1 MKVRRKK
8 GRIKWGIT
16 VVSLALAVCLLASAS
31 IVGAAEV
38 TPRDIARGSKLT
50 EILNRGVLRV
60 GTCAIYPPFDM
71 VDKNGEI
78 FGFDVD
84 IDKMMAEELGVK
96 LEMVNTAWDGII
108 DTLYTGKT
116 DILIIG
122 MTRTLKRMLRVSFT
136 EPYFVHGQRLGVNKA
151 RQPNIT
157 SWEQLDKP
165 GNIITVMLGT
175 TGDFAATEMF
185 KKATIRRFEAAPE
198 MIMEVVRGRADAF
211 QWDEPQVAIHVGRNR
226 DKTYMVD
233 VPGHREE
240 MSFAIQRGDPDFLNW
255 LNFFLYE
262 LKRKGVLDELYDKWF
277 IRAHEWQDRLPPQK

>member
-1 MKVRRKK
+1 
-8 GRIKWGIT
+8 
-16 VVSLALAVCLLASAS
+16 
-31 IVGAAEV
+31 
-38 TPRDIARGSKLT
+38 
-50 EILNRGVLRV
+50 
-60 GTCAIYPPFDM
+60 M

-96 LEMVNTAWDGII
+96 LELVNTAWDGII

-116 DILIIG
+116 DVLIIG

-136 EPYFVHGQRLGVNKA
+136 DSYFVHGQRLGVNKE

-198 MIMEVVRGRADAF
+198 MIMEAVRGRADAF

-226 DKTYMVD
+226 DKLYIVD

-240 MSFAIQRGDPDFLNW
+240 MAFAIQRGDPDFLNW
-255 LNFFLYE
+255 LNFFIYE
-262 LKRKGVLDELYDKWF
+262 LRRKGVLDELYDKWF

>member
-1 MKVRRKK
+1 MKVKRKERRT
-8 GRIKWGIT
+8 RWGMALVS
-16 VVSLALAVCLLASAS
+16 VVFVVCFLANTYIAK
-31 IVGAAEV
+31 AAEI

-60 GTCAIYPPFDM
+60 GLLAQYPPFDM
-71 VDKNGEI
+71 MDKNGEI
-78 FGFDVD
+78 FGFDID
-84 IDKMMAEELGVK
+84 IDNIMAKELGVK
-96 LEMVNTAWDGII
+96 LELVNTAWDGII

-116 DILIIG
+116 DVLIIG
-122 MTRTLKRMLRVSFT
+122 MTRTLKRMTRVSFT
-136 EPYFVHGQRLGVNKA
+136 EPYFVHGQRLGVSKA

-157 SWEQLDKP
+157 NWEQLDKP
-165 GNIITVMLGT
+165 GKIITVMLGT

-226 DKTYMVD
+226 DKVYMVD

-240 MSFAIQRGDPDFLNW
+240 MGFAIQRGDPDFLNW
-255 LNFFLYE
+255 LNFFLHE
-262 LKRKGVLDELYDKWF
+262 LKRKGILDELYQKWF
-277 IRAHEWQDRLPPQK
+277 VRAHEWQDRLPK

>member
-1 MKVRRKK
+1 MKIRMKQSKSR
-8 GRIKWGIT
+8 WGI
-16 VVSLALAVCLLASAS
+16 VPVSLVLMGFFLVNAYVTQAV
-31 IVGAAEV
+31 EV
-38 TPRDIARGSKLT
+38 TPREIARGSKLT
-50 EILNRGVLRV
+50 EIVNRGVLRV

-96 LEMVNTAWDGII
+96 LELVNTAWDGII

-116 DILIIG
+116 DVLIIG

-136 EPYFVHGQRLGVNKA
+136 DSYFVHGQRLGVNKE

-198 MIMEVVRGRADAF
+198 MIMEAVRGRADAF

-226 DKTYMVD
+226 DKLYIVD

-240 MSFAIQRGDPDFLNW
+240 MAFAIQRGDPDFLNW
-255 LNFFLYE
+255 LNFFIYE
-262 LKRKGVLDELYDKWF
+262 LRRKGVLDELYDKWF

>member
-1 MKVRRKK
+1 MKVKRKERRT
-8 GRIKWGIT
+8 RWGMALVS
-16 VVSLALAVCLLASAS
+16 VVFVVCFLANTYIAK
-31 IVGAAEV
+31 AAEI

-60 GTCAIYPPFDM
+60 GLLAQYPPFDM
-71 VDKNGEI
+71 MDKNGEI
-78 FGFDVD
+78 FGFDID
-84 IDKMMAEELGVK
+84 IDKMMAKELGVK
-96 LEMVNTAWDGII
+96 LELVNTAWDGII

-136 EPYFVHGQRLGVNKA
+136 EPYFVHGQRLGVSKA
-151 RQPNIT
+151 RQRNIT
-157 SWEQLDKP
+157 NWEQLDKP
-165 GNIITVMLGT
+165 GKIITVMLGT

-226 DKTYMVD
+226 DKIYMVD

-240 MSFAIQRGDPDFLNW
+240 MGFAIQRGDPDFLNW
-255 LNFFLYE
+255 LNFFLHE
-262 LKRKGVLDELYDKWF
+262 LKRKGILDELYQKWF
-277 IRAHEWQDRLPPQK
+277 VRAHEWQDRLPK

>member
-1 MKVRRKK
+1 MNSQRIR
-8 GRIKWGIT
+8 GRPWWGM
-16 VVSLALAVCLLASAS
+16 VLVSLVFVGFILAYTHTAVS
-31 IVGAAEV
+31 AEV

-50 EILNRGVLRV
+50 EIVNRGVLRV

-78 FGFDVD
+78 FGYDVD

-122 MTRTLKRMLRVSFT
+122 MTITLKRMLRVSFT
-136 EPYFVHGQRLGVNKA
+136 DPYFVHGQRLGVNKN
-151 RQPNIT
+151 RQPNVT
-157 SWEQLDKP
+157 SWEQLDKS
-165 GNIITVMLGT
+165 GNVITVMLGT

-198 MIMEVVRGRADAF
+198 MIMEVTRGQADAF
-211 QWDEPQVAIHVGRNR
+211 QWDEPQVAIHVSRNK
-226 DKTYMVD
+226 DVLNMID

-240 MSFAIQRGDPDFLNW
+240 MGFAIQRGDPDFLNW
-255 LNFFLYE
+255 LNFFLHE
-262 LKRKGVLDELYDKWF
+262 LKRKGVLDELYQKWF
-277 IRAHEWQDRLPPQK
+277 IDADAWQDRLPKQK

>member
-1 MKVRRKK
+1 MKMF
-8 GRIKWGIT
+8 KWPMAFALLCIIGCLVIT
-16 VVSLALAVCLLASAS
+16 PSLALS
-31 IVGAAEV
+31 AEV
-38 TPRDIARGSKLT
+38 TPRDISMGSKLT
-50 EILNRGVLRV
+50 EIVNRGVIRV

-84 IDKMMAEELGVK
+84 IDNMMAKELGVK
-96 LEMVNTAWDGII
+96 LELVNTAWDGII

-122 MTRTLKRMLRVSFT
+122 MTKTLKRMLKVSFT
-136 EPYFVHGQRLGVNKA
+136 DTYFVHGQKLGVNKN
-151 RQPNIT
+151 RQLEIT

-198 MIMEVVRGRADAF
+198 MIMEVVRGRADAW
-211 QWDEPQVAIHVGRNR
+211 QWDEPQTAIHVSRNK

-233 VPGHREE
+233 VPGNREE
-240 MSFAIQRGDPDFLNW
+240 MGFAIQRGDPDFLNW
-255 LNFFLYE
+255 LNFFLHE
-262 LKRKGVLDELYDKWF
+262 LKRKGTLDELYQKWF
-277 IRAHEWQDRLPPQK
+277 VNAHEWQDRLPPQK

>member
-1 MKVRRKK
+1 MTIKEEEKRK
-8 GRIKWGIT
+8 GWGIT
-16 VVSLALAVCLLASAS
+16 LVSLVLVGLLVGNVAVAM
-31 IVGAAEV
+31 AAEV
-38 TPRDIARGSKLT
+38 VPRDISRGSKLT
-50 EILNRGVLRV
+50 EIVNRGVIRV

-78 FGFDVD
+78 FGYDVD

-96 LEMVNTAWDGII
+96 LELVNTAWDGII

-116 DILIIG
+116 DVLIIG

-136 EPYFVHGQRLGVNKA
+136 DPYFVHGQRLGVNKA
-151 RQPNIT
+151 RQPSIT

-165 GNIITVMLGT
+165 GNVITVMLGT

-185 KKATIRRFEAAPE
+185 KEATIRRFEAAPE
-198 MIMEVVRGRADAF
+198 MIMEVVRGRADAW
-211 QWDEPQVAIHVGRNR
+211 QWDEPQTAIHVGRNR

-240 MSFAIQRGDPDFLNW
+240 MAFAIQRGDPDFLNW
-255 LNFFLYE
+255 LNFFVYE
-262 LKRKGVLDELYDKWF
+262 LKRKGVLDQFYEKWF
-277 IRAHEWQDRLPPQK
+277 VNAHEWQDRLPEQK